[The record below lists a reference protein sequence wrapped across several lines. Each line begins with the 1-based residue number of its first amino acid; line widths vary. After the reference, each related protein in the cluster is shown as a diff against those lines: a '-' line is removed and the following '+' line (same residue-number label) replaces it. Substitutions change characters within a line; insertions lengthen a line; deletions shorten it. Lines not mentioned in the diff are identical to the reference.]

1 LIRLARVV
9 TKDLRLMGRD
19 RAALIFLLLAPMVV
33 ISVAGF
39 SLSSLYG
46 TRGRAG
52 LEFLFPVSDLDG
64 GPVAKELL
72 TALEGA
78 GGLRVARL
86 SEEQARY
93 LVARTNRAGAAL
105 VIPQGFSE
113 SFRRGQPVAL
123 RLLTDPV
130 KHFEVLKIR
139 GEVERVRGAL
149 VARQVASRVAVIEVL
164 TYAGEAEFE
173 EVAADAAAVASRLI
187 GKSVALDEQ
196 SLTSTRTDFNTFDQ
210 NLPGFGVTFLMLG
223 TLFGVG
229 LGLADEREWG
239 MTYRLGASPLA
250 LSTLVRGKVAS
261 RLAVGVGQMI
271 ILFLFGWLAFA
282 VSLGRSPLALLLTIL
297 AVCFAASSF
306 GLLVAALAPTR
317 ESVLPLG
324 TIAVVGMTAIG
335 GCWWPIS
342 IEPGWLQRIAHL
354 FPPAWAMGAFNDLM
368 LRQRSLAE
376 VGPALLALLGFGAL
390 YLALGER
397 LYLRREERS
406 R

>member
-1 LIRLARVV
+1 MRLASVV
-9 TKDLRLMGRD
+9 AKDLRLVVRD
-19 RAALIFLLLAPMVV
+19 RAAVVFLLLAPMVV

-39 SLSSLYG
+39 SLSAFYG
-46 TRGRAG
+46 TRGRTA
-52 LEFLFPVSDLDG
+52 LEFLLPVSDLDG
-64 GPVAKELL
+64 GPVAQQLL
-72 TALEGA
+72 AALEKS
-78 GGLRVARL
+78 GGLNLIRV
-86 SEEQARY
+86 SEEEARY
-93 LVARTNRAGAAL
+93 LVSRTNRAGAAL

-113 SFRRGQPVAL
+113 SFRRGKPAVL

-130 KHFEVLKIR
+130 KHLEVLKIR
-139 GEVERVRGAL
+139 GEVERARGAL
-149 VARQVASRVAVIEVL
+149 VTLQIASRVAVLEVI

-173 EVAADAAAVASRLI
+173 KVAADAREAASRLLE
-187 GKSVALDEQ
+187 KSVSLEEK
-196 SLTSTRTDFNTFDQ
+196 SLTSTRATFNTFDH
-210 NLPGFGVTFLMLG
+210 NVPGFGVTFLMLG

-261 RLAVGVGQMI
+261 RLAIGVGQML
-271 ILFLFGWLAFA
+271 ILFLFGRLAFA
-282 VSLGRSPLALLLTIL
+282 VSLGRSPLALLFTIL

-324 TIAVVGMTAIG
+324 TVAVVAMTAIG

-354 FPPAWAMGAFNDLM
+354 FPPAWAMDAFNDLM
-368 LRQRSLAE
+368 LRERSLAE
-376 VGPALLALLGFGAL
+376 VGPALAALAAFGAT
-390 YLALGER
+390 YLWLGER
-397 LYLRREERS
+397 LYVRREERS